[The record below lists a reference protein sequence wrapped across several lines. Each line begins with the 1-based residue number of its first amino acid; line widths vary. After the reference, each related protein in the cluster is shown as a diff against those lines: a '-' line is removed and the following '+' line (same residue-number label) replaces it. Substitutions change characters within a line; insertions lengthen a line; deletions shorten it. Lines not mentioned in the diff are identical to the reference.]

1 MKASGDNQSQFV
13 IFFYFLF
20 LLIPVN
26 SFLKSKA
33 VFFVLL
39 GHSLSLDAYI
49 TAVLKWGEL
58 LFAKTLLMEKDREQ
72 QTCLL

>member
-13 IFFYFLF
+13 IFFFF
-20 LLIPVN
+20 LIPVN

-33 VFFVLL
+33 FLLFFL
-39 GHSLSLDAYI
+39 GYSLSLDTWI

-58 LFAKTLLMEKDREQ
+58 LFAENSFDGECQ
-72 QTCLL
+72 QGTDLFITK